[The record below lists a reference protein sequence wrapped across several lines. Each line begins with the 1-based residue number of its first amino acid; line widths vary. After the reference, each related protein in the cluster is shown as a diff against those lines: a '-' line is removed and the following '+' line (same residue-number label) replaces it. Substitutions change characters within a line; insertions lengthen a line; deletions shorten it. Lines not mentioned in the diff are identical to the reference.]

1 MSLPTNRQLIEDPR
15 LQPSQERYRSRGTDP
30 RRGCASVRNR
40 PHLVRGGGGTPI
52 AAGQR
57 PSGHT
62 QRPPFS
68 FSKMRTAQAVLP
80 TPLTLGLTATK
91 ERLCSSVPKAQS
103 VAPTSVE
110 ASIESAMSSCV
121 SRVVLHGTPTA
132 VRIKLHEGNPG
143 MSAPVGIRSRNATS
157 PAPYAESR
165 SFERGSVATSHDIK
179 SADRSGSGR
188 TRFRLATWAAEQ
200 STIVM
205 AGVPDLSR
213 AGRARSR
220 SPRPDGRDTGSCGS
234 SLADPIPR

>member
-1 MSLPTNRQLIEDPR
+1 MSLPINRQLIEDPR
-15 LQPSQERYRSRGTDP
+15 LQPHEERHNARRGTHRRHP
-30 RRGCASVRNR
+30 RTRNR
-40 PHLVRGGGGTPI
+40 THLVTPGGVPPPADKI
-52 AAGQR
+52 R
-57 PSGHT
+57 HSGHT

-80 TPLTLGLTATK
+80 TPLILGLTATK

-143 MSAPVGIRSRNATS
+143 MSALVGIRSRNATS
-157 PAPYAESR
+157 RAPYAASR
-165 SFERGSVATSHDIK
+165 LSERVSVVTNRGIRGAG
-179 SADRSGSGR
+179 RSGFGR
-188 TRFRLATWAAEQ
+188 TRFRLATWAVER

-205 AGVPDLSR
+205 AGCVRSATSR
-213 AGRARSR
+213 SSPTLTRRTGWPRHWTMWFRAR
-220 SPRPDGRDTGSCGS
+220 
-234 SLADPIPR
+234 